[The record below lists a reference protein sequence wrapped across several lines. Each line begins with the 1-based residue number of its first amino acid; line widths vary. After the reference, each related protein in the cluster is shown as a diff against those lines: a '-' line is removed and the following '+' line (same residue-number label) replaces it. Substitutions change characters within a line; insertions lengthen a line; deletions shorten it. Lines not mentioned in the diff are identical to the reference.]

1 MASLKGRCAPLRV
14 HSMWTRRGMALL
26 IALGCWCVAGW
37 AHSAEPQAGANEDR
51 RVEGRGEL
59 LLFSGIEQMGNRD
72 ATGSPLAYRGQAY
85 PLMLRWGRSAP
96 RWSRAL
102 ELGGFT
108 PGLNGGRL
116 SSAIDDGQGHWANAS
131 FVDASFQWR
140 FALLN
145 RGGRRLELGPRLS
158 HWTMYR
164 SYQYDPAQ
172 IGSVEV
178 WEAFVSL
185 DASAGLRQA
194 LGGWGELHLGINVPL
209 GGYVMR
215 PSYAVRGDER
225 VRLVQERWRA
235 LTDGR
240 FASWGSFR
248 MVQTRAE
255 LWWKP
260 GTYLGVVAAY
270 RGGAFSYDLPL
281 DTRTYSHRF
290 SLGVGL
296 LYR

>member
-1 MASLKGRCAPLRV
+1 M
-14 HSMWTRRGMALL
+14 
-26 IALGCWCVAGW
+26 
-37 AHSAEPQAGANEDR
+37 
-51 RVEGRGEL
+51 
-59 LLFSGIEQMGNRD
+59 LLFSGVERMGNRD

-85 PLMLRWGRSAP
+85 PLILRWGRSTP
-96 RWSRAL
+96 RWSRTL

-108 PGLNGGRL
+108 PGFNGGRL

-145 RGGRRLELGPRLS
+145 RGKRRLEIGPRLS

-185 DASAGLRQA
+185 DASAGLRQS
-194 LGGWGELHLGINVPL
+194 LGNWGELHLGVNVPL
-209 GGYVMR
+209 GGYLMR

-235 LTDGR
+235 VTDGR

-255 LWWKP
+255 IWWMP
-260 GTYLGVVAAY
+260 GTYLAVVGAY

-290 SLGVGL
+290 SLGLGL

>member
-1 MASLKGRCAPLRV
+1 MASLKGWCAAVCGRFRWAQSGV
-14 HSMWTRRGMALL
+14 ALL
-26 IALGCWCVAGW
+26 IALGCFCVAGW
-37 AHSAEPQAGANEDR
+37 AHAATPEQSTGQAPGAES
-51 RVEGRGEL
+51 RGEVL
-59 LLFSGIEQMGNRD
+59 IFSGVERLGNRD

-85 PLMLRWGRSAP
+85 PLILRWGRTAS

-108 PGLNGGRL
+108 PGFNGGRL

-178 WEAFVSL
+178 WDAFVSL
-185 DASAGLRQA
+185 DASAGFRQT

-240 FASWGSFR
+240 FESWGSFR

-260 GTYLGVVAAY
+260 GKYLGVVGAY
-270 RGGAFSYDLPL
+270 RGGAFSYELPL